1 MVNITLRE
9 RSTMAAFRQAII
21 NGIQSPNERIIIA
34 DVIMRLGIEVII
46 AEIERSIHSHI
57 IADDRLKNWS
67 ADGLISL
74 ALNRRIDLFS
84 R

>member
-1 MVNITLRE
+1 
-9 RSTMAAFRQAII
+9 MAAFRQAII

-57 IADDRLKNWS
+57 IADDRLKN
-67 ADGLISL
+67 
-74 ALNRRIDLFS
+74 
-84 R
+84 

>member
-9 RSTMAAFRQAII
+9 WSTMEAFRQAII

-57 IADDRLKNWS
+57 IADDRLKN
-67 ADGLISL
+67 
-74 ALNRRIDLFS
+74 
-84 R
+84 